1 MMSPCL
7 LDSLYR
13 LIEVFCGLKLLLLT
27 LYVVWMH
34 AFHPD
39 LLFQLRDAD
48 SSKNE
53 QNLRFCSS
61 AYLEPHAAP
70 NYMESSRPHVVE
82 VHLVKGSMAK
92 VEGEMR
98 TAGISLKT

>member
-1 MMSPCL
+1 MMAPCL

-13 LIEVFCGLKLLLLT
+13 LIEVLCGLKLLLLT
-27 LYVVWMH
+27 LYLFWMR

-53 QNLRFCSS
+53 QNL
-61 AYLEPHAAP
+61 
-70 NYMESSRPHVVE
+70 
-82 VHLVKGSMAK
+82 K
-92 VEGEMR
+92 
-98 TAGISLKT
+98 ILK